1 MAQWTLPKTAMATV
15 SWIGT
20 AHTHPHPLS
29 IKVQHNYNVGFF
41 MCIWR
46 VSGSRMF
53 FVIINIFLTTPAN

>member
-29 IKVQHNYNVGFF
+29 IKVQHNYNVGFYVYVEGF
-41 MCIWR
+41 W
-46 VSGSRMF
+46 
-53 FVIINIFLTTPAN
+53 